1 MAAGMPRRPL
11 VQVGLYEVER
21 TLGKGNSA
29 VVKLARHRV
38 TKSEVAIKIID
49 KSRLDQVSLNKVYRE
64 VYIMK
69 QLVHPNVIKLYQV
82 YQTRNML
89 YLVTEYAR
97 NGEMFEY
104 LSKHGQLD
112 EEEAKRKFLQIVSAV
127 DYCHQRGIVHRDLK
141 AENLLLDGNMNVK
154 LADFGFGNFYQKG
167 ELLATSCGSPP
178 YAAPEVFEGLEY
190 DGPQLDVWSLGVV
203 LYVLVCGT
211 LPFDG
216 ATLPALRQRV
226 LSGRFRIPF
235 FMSEDCEHLIRRMLV
250 QDPNKRLTIKQI
262 KQHRWLQ
269 TLYSGTQPQNP
280 GGTTTAL
287 PAGLPA
293 YNEQV
298 LRLMQ
303 NLGMDRE
310 KTLESLQ
317 SCNFDDYHAIYQLLL
332 ERLLTH
338 RCSFPLESRLDT
350 RSRRPSSIA
359 EQSISKTNQILHSF
373 PGTAAN
379 LSQGPEQVS
388 LVPTNH
394 AVQPPWS
401 VLSNEAVMWVEGQRA
416 PDPWESMEETQAMS
430 SERFGQTWSFDVDL
444 IPTAKVTGCLLEQVP
459 PVRRRKI
466 SSVTSLGSALEPS
479 IDEGV
484 EMEVPEV
491 ILPDVSSEVMSDLP
505 NWKGPMH
512 QHETSGPPFSL
523 SANPSLCNLNY
534 DGGDPTAEFLFPST
548 TQFPALTAPFPE
560 QTLACPAQVSSGPP
574 SPVQTISG
582 LAQVNSKLLS
592 SGPMGPALSPTWDVP
607 NFTFALATAP
617 IMTTEQQHQG
627 APATC
632 CTTAVPQ
639 PATSGSAVDTAL
651 TRPPSLLSSLNPA
664 PCTEFMK
671 ELPTTEASA
680 QTERDE
686 ENHSPVGFREGRR
699 ASDTSVKKGLV
710 AFRQQLKHLA
720 RAPGCLQLNKDADGR
735 QPGAPAS
742 LRVQLPNWL
751 PAVHI
756 PQHPPGSHTQ
766 TQHQPLSRRQSLEIS
781 TLGGH
786 IQAPWSKSR
795 TTFQPYGKSLEQQ
808 LQEHRLQQRR
818 LFLHKPA
825 GQLSTRFRQIQLGSS
840 GLVNSQQNV
849 PTLGTTLVHPHSG
862 QVNVLPS
869 TTSILPSTY
878 GSQHI
883 QPPTM
888 TLSLPYGGQNQHQP
902 LTTTLSLPHGSQ
914 HTHQP
919 LTNTLSLPHEG
930 QHNNLPMSTMKLS
943 HSGPHIQPMTTTMS
957 LPHCGRQIIPP
968 STTTLLFP
976 SSDQHTNTPP
986 STTTLLFPKSDQLT
1000 VTPPSTTTLLFPS
1013 SDHYSISPSTTT
1025 LLFPSSDQHTVM
1037 PPSAT
1042 TLLFPSSDQHTV
1054 MPPSTTTL
1062 LFPSSDHY
1070 SISPSTTTL
1079 LFPSS
1084 DHYAISPSTTT
1095 LFFPGSDRHTTPPPT
1110 TSFPFPSTPLS
1121 SYQWLDDKSKQM
1133 TNLAVVLTPP
1143 LVPAVTESRSS
1154 KCEENCE
1161 IMDTTLSPHSS
1172 CW

>member
-1 MAAGMPRRPL
+1 M
-11 VQVGLYEVER
+11 
-21 TLGKGNSA
+21 
-29 VVKLARHRV
+29 
-38 TKSEVAIKIID
+38 VAIKIID

-69 QLVHPNVIKLYQV
+69 QLSHPNVIKLYQV

-269 TLYSGTQPQNP
+269 TLCSGTQLQHP
-280 GGTTTAL
+280 GGTTAL
-287 PAGLPA
+287 PASLSGLPV

-303 NLGMDRE
+303 NLGMDQE

-332 ERLLTH
+332 ERLRTH

-359 EQSISKTNQILHSF
+359 EQSIAKTNQILQLF

-379 LSQGPEQVS
+379 LSQGPEQVP
-388 LVPTNH
+388 LVPTNQ

-401 VLSNEAVMWVEGQRA
+401 ILSNEAVLWVDGQRA
-416 PDPWESMEETQAMS
+416 PDPWESTEETQGMS
-430 SERFGQTWSFDVDL
+430 SEQFGQTWSFDTDL

-466 SSVTSLGSALEPS
+466 SSVSSLGSALEPS

-491 ILPDVSSEVMSDLP
+491 IVPDVSSEVTSGLP
-505 NWKGPMH
+505 NWKSPMH
-512 QHETSGPPFSL
+512 HYETSGPSFSL
-523 SANPSLCNLNY
+523 SANPSLCSLNS
-534 DGGDPTAEFLFPST
+534 DSGDSTSEFLFPSI
-548 TQFPALTAPFPE
+548 TQFPVLPAPFLE
-560 QTLACPAQVSSGPP
+560 QTLACPIQLSSGPR
-574 SPVQTISG
+574 SPVQTISS
-582 LAQVNSKLLS
+582 LAQVNSKLPS
-592 SGPMGPALSPTWDVP
+592 SGTMGPALSPSWDVP

-617 IMTTEQQHQG
+617 IMTTEQQQPS

-632 CTTAVPQ
+632 CSTAVPQ
-639 PATSGSAVDTAL
+639 SATPGIAL
-651 TRPPSLLSSLNPA
+651 AKPPSLTSTFIPG
-664 PCTEFMK
+664 PCAEFMK
-671 ELPTTEASA
+671 VLPTTEASA
-680 QTERDE
+680 QMERDE

-710 AFRQQLKHLA
+710 AFRQQLKNLA
-720 RAPGCLQLNKDADGR
+720 RAPGRLQLNKDVDSRPFGV
-735 QPGAPAS
+735 PA
-742 LRVQLPNWL
+742 LLQVQVPNWL

-756 PQHPPGSHTQ
+756 PQHPPGSHSQ
-766 TQHQPLSRRQSLEIS
+766 TQHQPLSRQKSLEIS
-781 TLGGH
+781 TIGGH

-818 LFLHKPA
+818 LSLHKPA
-825 GQLSTRFRQIQLGSS
+825 GQLSTRLRQIQLGSS
-840 GLVNSQQNV
+840 SLVNCQQNV
-849 PTLGTTLVHPHSG
+849 PTLGTTLVHPHNG
-862 QVNVLPS
+862 QLNVLPS
-869 TTSILPSTY
+869 TTSALPSTH

-888 TLSLPYGGQNQHQP
+888 TLSLPHGGQNHHQP

-930 QHNNLPMSTMKLS
+930 QHNLPMSTMTPS
-943 HSGPHIQPMTTTMS
+943 HSGSHIQPMTTAMS
-957 LPHCGRQIIPP
+957 LPHCGQQIIPS
-968 STTTLLFP
+968 STTTLFP
-976 SSDQHTNTPP
+976 NSDQHIITP
-986 STTTLLFPKSDQLT
+986 
-1000 VTPPSTTTLLFPS
+1000 
-1013 SDHYSISPSTTT
+1013 
-1025 LLFPSSDQHTVM
+1025 
-1037 PPSAT
+1037 
-1042 TLLFPSSDQHTV
+1042 
-1054 MPPSTTTL
+1054 
-1062 LFPSSDHY
+1062 
-1070 SISPSTTTL
+1070 
-1079 LFPSS
+1079 
-1084 DHYAISPSTTT
+1084 PSTTT
-1095 LFFPGSDRHTTPPPT
+1095 LFFPGSGGHTIPPPSTTKLFRGSDQHTIQPSLTTLLFPSGDQHAIQPPT
-1110 TSFPFPSTPLS
+1110 TSFPFS
-1121 SYQWLDDKSKQM
+1121 SSALNPYPWLDDKSKQM
-1133 TNLAVVLTPP
+1133 TNLAAVLTPP

-1154 KCEENCE
+1154 KCEENYE
-1161 IMDTTLSPHSS
+1161 IMDITLSPQSS